1 MGAPKFKTSDLS
13 KLYPRTET
21 RVDNQNLRDK
31 EMIEALRERLNSKFQ
46 NDPASVKKAVL
57 VLEHW
62 LKSK

>member
-13 KLYPRTET
+13 KLYPRTEAK
-21 RVDNQNLRDK
+21 VESQNLRDK
-31 EMIEALRERLNSKFQ
+31 ELIEALKERLNQKFQ
-46 NDPASVKKAVL
+46 NDPAFGKKAAL